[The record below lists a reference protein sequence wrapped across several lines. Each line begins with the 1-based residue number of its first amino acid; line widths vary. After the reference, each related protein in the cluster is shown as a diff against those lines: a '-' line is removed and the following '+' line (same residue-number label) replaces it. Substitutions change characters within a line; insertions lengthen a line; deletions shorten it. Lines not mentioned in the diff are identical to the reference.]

1 VGHFEGFARDITRIK
16 AAELEL
22 HRARRAAEEGMTAV
36 RALIDNAPVFLLIV
50 RIYDGVIL
58 ECNPRCEELF
68 RCTVASLV
76 GQSVHHL
83 YYAEAPDRERFTGT
97 LARDGRVRRLDIEFQ
112 RADGTRF
119 AGWISAE
126 YLGYAG
132 ENTVIACIEDVSPLV
147 RGAGADPTVGIRLQF
162 LSRTGHELRTPLNAI
177 IGYAELLAEELDQA
191 TRAQRAADLSSIRA
205 AGLQMRDTLDT
216 LIALARFHDEG

>member
-1 VGHFEGFARDITRIK
+1 M
-16 AAELEL
+16 
-22 HRARRAAEEGMTAV
+22 RAATATAAGRLETPSLPRILLIWVVAV

-50 RIYDGVIL
+50 RLSDGVIL

-126 YLGYAG
+126 YLG
-132 ENTVIACIEDVSPLV
+132 
-147 RGAGADPTVGIRLQF
+147 
-162 LSRTGHELRTPLNAI
+162 
-177 IGYAELLAEELDQA
+177 
-191 TRAQRAADLSSIRA
+191 
-205 AGLQMRDTLDT
+205 
-216 LIALARFHDEG
+216 